1 VRPSLSGATS
11 SECLRVLRPRSSTGN
26 LTASASVPLGA
37 SASSAD
43 YLIPLTRSRPPSG
56 TSMSH
61 SMEAAGRSG
70 ERERE
75 RVGRNDS
82 TTSLQEHSGYWETS
96 FTREGVKAIARGEP
110 LPDVALGSS
119 STGNLSMSS
128 NSMKR
133 RRSKGYA
140 VVPPFDSNA
149 STSGLNQ
156 SQSTQPL
163 LETPPD
169 SPSGVAMN
177 GTINQATAN
186 LPEGVTLDA
195 SNLCR
200 QSYAN
205 VRLTSVSPSRTNVA
219 PTKAE
224 RTSSKPNEI
233 SC

>member
-1 VRPSLSGATS
+1 MAS
-11 SECLRVLRPRSSTGN
+11 S
-26 LTASASVPLGA
+26 SVPLGV

-43 YLIPLTRSRPPSG
+43 YLIPLARSRPPSG
-56 TSMSH
+56 TSINH
-61 SMEAAGRSG
+61 IEGATGGGG
-70 ERERE
+70 ERER
-75 RVGRNDS
+75 VGGRNDS
-82 TTSLQEHSGYWETS
+82 TTSLQEHCGYWETS

-110 LPDVALGSS
+110 LPDVALATASSS

-140 VVPPFDSNA
+140 VVSTYDSKP
-149 STSGLNQ
+149 STSTGLNQ

-169 SPSGVAMN
+169 SPSAKANVSN
-177 GTINQATAN
+177 GTINN
-186 LPEGVTLDA
+186 LPDQESVTLDA

-205 VRLTSVSPSRTNVA
+205 IRIAATANSNSSP
-219 PTKAE
+219 PTKGE
-224 RTSSKPNEI
+224 RNSTKQNEI

>member
-1 VRPSLSGATS
+1 
-11 SECLRVLRPRSSTGN
+11 
-26 LTASASVPLGA
+26 
-37 SASSAD
+37 
-43 YLIPLTRSRPPSG
+43 
-56 TSMSH
+56 
-61 SMEAAGRSG
+61 MEAAGDSG

-75 RVGRNDS
+75 RLGRNDS
-82 TTSLQEHSGYWETS
+82 TTSLQEHCGYWETS

-110 LPDVALGSS
+110 LPDVAVGSS

-140 VVPPFDSNA
+140 VVSTFDSNP
-149 STSGLNQ
+149 STSGLMNQ

-169 SPSGVAMN
+169 SPSGVVMN
-177 GTINQATAN
+177 GAINQVAAN

-205 VRLTSVSPSRTNVA
+205 VRLASVSPSRTNVA

-224 RTSSKPNEI
+224 RTSSKSNEI